1 MRRLCVLLTLDPP
14 ALPCSSPARPL
25 AIARPEI
32 GRAYAT
38 LSDADKKQDYDRF
51 GTEEPE
57 QQRYQRAHR
66 GEEIDP
72 ADIFNMF
79 FGGGMQGGMGGGGMH
94 FRHNMGG
101 NGWQHAGGNRAQR
114 RGNQQ
119 QGEGPPAGGLGQI
132 LQLMP
137 LILLFM
143 MSFMSFPSMS
153 GDESYFALHRKEPFT
168 IKRTTR
174 NHHVDFFVKS
184 DFAMQY
190 TGRGKRHVLQQVET
204 MVEQQYYQHLTERC
218 QKDKYQRVRVTYV
231 WVTYVGVGASVQFC
245 PSASMFCVASSWCSV
260 FHARRHAHI
269 DMLCYA
275 TQLCMCI
282 QRIRM
287 RCIIYGTYTTSYR
300 AV

>member
-1 MRRLCVLLTLDPP
+1 MFVPISTPRVPRVPRRACSRSSLCALLTRLSAPLSP
-14 ALPCSSPARPL
+14 HPSS
-25 AIARPEI
+25 ITRPEI

-94 FRHNMGG
+94 FRHNFGG
-101 NGWQHAGGNRAQR
+101 NGFQHAGGNRAQR

-143 MSFMSFPSMS
+143 MSFMSFPSMN

-218 QKDKYQRVRVTYV
+218 QKDKYQRVRVTCG
-231 WVTYVGVGASVQFC
+231 WVGASVQFC
-245 PSASMFCVASSWCSV
+245 PSALNNVLRV
-260 FHARRHAHI
+260 Q
-269 DMLCYA
+269 
-275 TQLCMCI
+275 QL
-282 QRIRM
+282 
-287 RCIIYGTYTTSYR
+287 
-300 AV
+300 V